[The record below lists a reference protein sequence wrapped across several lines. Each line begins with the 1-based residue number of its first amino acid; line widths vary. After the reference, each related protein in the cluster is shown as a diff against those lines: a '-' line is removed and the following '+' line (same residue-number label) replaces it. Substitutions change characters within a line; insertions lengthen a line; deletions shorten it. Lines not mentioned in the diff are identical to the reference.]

1 VHSPDEEVRAPP
13 ADAVKVTVPN
23 ESRRTVDHAVHLVIP
38 EPPLQE
44 RLGPWRA
51 WWRRVPAF
59 TTHTRPRRATART
72 PLFHALL

>member
-44 RLGPWRA
+44 RLGP
-51 WWRRVPAF
+51 
-59 TTHTRPRRATART
+59 
-72 PLFHALL
+72 